1 VRRRV
6 FLIVLVV
13 VVVLGMLVRKAI
25 EHEDDDKHEDEH
37 DFKGRELQKHP
48 KKKALYIQADQPT
61 VEGLMRERQRIG
73 ILVLCAVAGMFFLAS
88 CVGNPP
94 TPTPATHKMVGTNS
108 PGY

>member
-1 VRRRV
+1 VRRGI

-13 VVVLGMLVRKAI
+13 VVVLALPVRKAI
-25 EHEDDDKHEDEH
+25 EHDDDDEHQDEH
-37 DFKGRELQKHP
+37 DMRKESIRNTQ

-61 VEGLMRERQRIG
+61 VEGLMREKQFG
-73 ILVLCAVAGMFFLAS
+73 ILVLCAIAGTVFLAS

>member
-1 VRRRV
+1 VHNDA
-6 FLIVLVV
+6 LIARTE
-13 VVVLGMLVRKAI
+13 G
-25 EHEDDDKHEDEH
+25 DDDEDESTITKYDD
-37 DFKGRELQKHP
+37 DFEDRASQNQ

-61 VEGLMRERQRIG
+61 VEALMREKQFG
-73 ILVLCAVAGMFFLAS
+73 ILVLCALAGTVFLAS